1 LIRMDIPLADQIVQ
15 VAHIC
20 LEAGF
25 KYQRP
30 NENIHLVIVHVE
42 SETQL
47 LTAVERIGAQG
58 IQFVVFHEP
67 DDEMGYTAACTEPL
81 SPIYRRE
88 FRGFPLWQLS
98 GEVIKT

>member
-1 LIRMDIPLADQIVQ
+1 MDIPLADQIVQ
-15 VAHIC
+15 VAHTC

-25 KYQRP
+25 KYSRP
-30 NENIHLVIVHVE
+30 NENIYLVVVQVE

-47 LTAVERIGAQG
+47 LSAVERIGTQG
-58 IQFVVFHEP
+58 IQFVVFYEP

-88 FRGFPLWQLS
+88 FRDFPLWKS
-98 GEVIKT
+98 AREVIKT